1 MSFSTNGIRISLV
14 LIMLCGVFFFFN
26 KKPKFLVPLKHINQ
40 RSRWVYNI
48 FLGIF
53 ILCVVLLPLRV
64 SVVSDKHVV
73 VDKNIPIQIILDVS
87 LSMAANDLSPS
98 RFVAAKK
105 SLISLI
111 QQLDGYYI
119 SLITFS
125 GKPFVYVPFSSS
137 SSAIV
142 AKLHSMN
149 LGDFPPVKDFLGTA
163 IGDAMLLG
171 VENLQQFTNQE
182 TYKPGIVILI
192 TDGDSNIGF
201 DPMQVV
207 SYYQKTAVPLFV
219 LGVGQENYLIGR
231 DSWNDEVTT
240 NINLTLLQQLADK
253 TGGKFYR
260 VLGEKSFDS
269 FFSELSQNIVSH
281 QQQKI
286 QNIFWEL
293 NDYLVYILTFSLLGL
308 FIFRF
313 YISFYLTKN
322 NNKNL

>member
-26 KKPKFLVPLKHINQ
+26 KKPKFLVPLHYLHQ
-40 RSRWVYNI
+40 RNRLIYNI
-48 FLGIF
+48 FLW
-53 ILCVVLLPLRV
+53 LLVTSVVLLPLRI
-64 SVVSDKHVV
+64 SVLRDKHVV
-73 VDKNIPIQIILDVS
+73 VEKNIPVQIILDVS
-87 LSMAANDLSPS
+87 LSMAANDLQPS

-119 SLITFS
+119 SLIAFS
-125 GKPFVYVPFSSS
+125 WKPLVYIPFSTSA
-137 SSAIV
+137 SAIV
-142 AKLHSMN
+142 AKLDSMN
-149 LGDFPPVKDFLGTA
+149 LGDFPPVKDFLWTA
-163 IGDAMLLG
+163 IGDAILLG
-171 VENLQQFTNQE
+171 VQNLQQFAHQE
-182 TYKPGIVILI
+182 IYKPWIVILI

-201 DPMQVV
+201 DPMQVI

-240 NINLTLLQQLADK
+240 NINLTLLQQLSDK
-253 TGGKFYR
+253 TWWKFYR
-260 VLGEKSFDS
+260 VLGEKSFDG
-269 FFSELSQNIVSH
+269 FFSELSQNIVAH

-293 NDYLVYILTFSLLGL
+293 NDYLMYMLVFSLFWL
-308 FIFRF
+308 FVFRF
-313 YISFYLTKN
+313 YLSFYLPK
-322 NNKNL
+322 K